1 MLRRS
6 ISVATS
12 GGSAKRFFTQQN
24 VRREAAAQQQSLRVE
39 IGHPMLRRGH
49 MPFAIGEAERDQW
62 VACMF
67 LAMESVGI
75 DQPAREKL
83 LSSFYSTADFT
94 RNQPA

>member
-1 MLRRS
+1 
-6 ISVATS
+6 
-12 GGSAKRFFTQQN
+12 
-24 VRREAAAQQQSLRVE
+24 
-39 IGHPMLRRGH
+39 
-49 MPFAIGEAERDQW
+49 
-62 VACMF
+62 MF